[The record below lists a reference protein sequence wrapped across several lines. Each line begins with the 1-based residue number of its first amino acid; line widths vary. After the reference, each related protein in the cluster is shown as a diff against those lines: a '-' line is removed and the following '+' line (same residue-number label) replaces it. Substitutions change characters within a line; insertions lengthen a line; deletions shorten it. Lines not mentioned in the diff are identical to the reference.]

1 MKVKAQQK
9 KTDLL
14 CMNVRSA
21 RTARVLNTFFS
32 I

>member
-14 CMNVRSA
+14 CMDA
-21 RTARVLNTFFS
+21 R
-32 I
+32 